1 MSSKGLADCVL
12 STVLNR
18 EGKIRGACL
27 EIAVVVNDWR
37 CKSVGGMETALM
49 LWETCCIPSLLHG
62 AGTWTE
68 IDTKTEKRMNQLQ
81 NWYLRLI
88 LQVGPGTPSAS
99 LNWDFQ
105 VLDMS
110 LRVGREKAMMVLHLR
125 SLEIETL
132 AYRV

>member
-1 MSSKGLADCVL
+1 
-12 STVLNR
+12 
-18 EGKIRGACL
+18 
-27 EIAVVVNDWR
+27 
-37 CKSVGGMETALM
+37 M